1 MRAKSLQLCPTF
13 HDSMD
18 SSLPGVFVHEV
29 LQARILEWV
38 AIPSSRGASQPRN
51 PTHLS
56 YVSCIG
62 RVLHQKVIMF

>member
-18 SSLPGVFVHEV
+18 FSLPGIFVHEV
-29 LQARILEWV
+29 LQARILEGV
-38 AIPSSRGASQPRN
+38 AMASSRGYSQPRD
-51 PTHLS
+51 PAHLS

-62 RVLHQKVIMF
+62 RWILHH